1 MTLSTAH
8 IGEEVRLIGID
19 GGRSLRKRLAE
30 LGLNVGMNFK
40 VVNQITDGPM
50 IIAIKESRLAIG
62 RGMAHKI
69 LVTPQHSPN
78 GHNSPM
84 E

>member
-1 MTLSTAH
+1 MTLSTTN

-19 GGRSLRKRLAE
+19 GGRNLRKRLAE

-40 VVNQITDGPM
+40 VVNQIADGPM

-62 RGMAHKI
+62 RGMADKI
-69 LVTPQHSPN
+69 FV
-78 GHNSPM
+78 
-84 E
+84 ERVK